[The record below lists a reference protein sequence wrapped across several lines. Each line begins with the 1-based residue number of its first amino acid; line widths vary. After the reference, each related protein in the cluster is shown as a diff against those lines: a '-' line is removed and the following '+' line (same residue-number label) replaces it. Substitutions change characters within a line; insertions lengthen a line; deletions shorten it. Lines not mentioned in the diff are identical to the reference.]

1 MQLRNTILILSVH
14 ILIIINISWNLQGQR
29 DNGLIQL
36 LEQKMTIAIGISGS
50 TYSLNIQGHTTS
62 MLFIIQLL

>member
-36 LEQKMTIAIGISGS
+36 LEQKMTIA
-50 TYSLNIQGHTTS
+50 SLAS
-62 MLFIIQLL
+62 VV